1 MPFWLLKVYAWCK
14 KNWAIVL
21 AVIAALVYI
30 FVYRRSDY
38 SLSDA
43 LNEINKAHDE
53 EIKKIVEAQE
63 DLKKKKDENQKVLD
77 DRLKK
82 IDQDKTDGTKAL
94 EDSKEEQI
102 KKILSENGDLDEL
115 AKQLEKT
122 LSGTK

>member
-1 MPFWLLKVYAWCK
+1 MPFWLLKAYSWCK

-53 EIKKIVEAQE
+53 EIKKIIDAQTE
-63 DLKKKKDENQKVLD
+63 LQNKKQENQKLLD
-77 DRLKK
+77 NQLKTIESNKSEELKK
-82 IDQDKTDGTKAL
+82 L
-94 EDSKEEQI
+94 EATKEEEI
-102 KKILSENGDLDEL
+102 KKIISENGDLEEL
-115 AKQLEKT
+115 AKKLEKT
-122 LSGTK
+122 LSDQK